1 MLYAIISIYR
11 LIFIISLGDG
21 GTMSKS
27 PRIKVSV
34 TLRPDVIDFINK
46 GIEDGTFANI
56 SHAIDCCVLSY
67 KKRDDQNADR
77 P

>member
-1 MLYAIISIYR
+1 M
-11 LIFIISLGDG
+11 
-21 GTMSKS
+21 MSKS

-34 TLRPDVIDFINK
+34 TLRPDVVEYINQ

-56 SHAIDCCVLSY
+56 SHAIDCCVLNY
-67 KKRDDQNADR
+67 KKRDDQSDR